1 MRCLSVAA
9 VLKLLEPLIV
19 HQLLNYLTTTD
30 LLPNLQSGFRVGHS
44 TETTVMRMLSDILHA
59 VDHGDVAALSAA
71 FDTVDQDILLQRL
84 QVTFVIHDVAQWWIK
99 LYLSGGTHYVRHGPN
114 KSSITRLTCGVPQG
128 SVLGPILF
136 VLYTVDLISLIESHS
151 FLGSCVCGWHAGVRL
166 MPACWRSFVF
176 HETPQMCLRN
186 VRLNEVKQR
195 KPRCFG
201 VWRADA
207 SINCRPLFY

>member
-84 QVTFVIHDVAQWWIK
+84 QVTFVIHDVAQ
-99 LYLSGGTHYVRHGPN
+99 
-114 KSSITRLTCGVPQG
+114 
-128 SVLGPILF
+128 
-136 VLYTVDLISLIESHS
+136 
-151 FLGSCVCGWHAGVRL
+151 
-166 MPACWRSFVF
+166 
-176 HETPQMCLRN
+176 
-186 VRLNEVKQR
+186 
-195 KPRCFG
+195 
-201 VWRADA
+201 
-207 SINCRPLFY
+207 